1 MLLFVIAFFFV
12 GWFIIRH
19 IGHVERN
26 VRRRMLQNFIYR
38 LYEYQRW
45 ITAIV
50 RGADAFV
57 DSYYTVMERTKIAPV
72 NEKKF
77 APVRMVE
84 ESKPVPALEPAPV
97 AVIRGGWNWR
107 KLRREEQPEQ
117 AASA

>member
-12 GWFIIRH
+12 GWFLIRH

-45 ITAIV
+45 IAAIV

-72 NEKKF
+72 NERKF
-77 APVRMVE
+77 APLRIE
-84 ESKPVPALEPAPV
+84 EPKPEPMPEPAPV
-97 AVIRGGWNWR
+97 AVIRGWNWR